1 MSDYEL
7 VLVHHTAL
15 RQIMSD
21 ACYGHASG
29 GTNRGSTVQ
38 EMENLGNK
46 SSGRFLTLLKIS
58 HDFLSLPYP
67 LSMSTDLKVLCSD
80 PRTHILNGQ
89 V

>member
-1 MSDYEL
+1 MHRLAVSDYEL

-38 EMENLGNK
+38 EMENSGNK
-46 SSGRFLTLLKIS
+46 SSGRYLTLFKTTW
-58 HDFLSLPYP
+58 FN
-67 LSMSTDLKVLCSD
+67 DLVKKMPEC
-80 PRTHILNGQ
+80 
-89 V
+89 